1 MAAGRKARDVDLLD
15 ALDALDPAPFDG
27 EVWRVV
33 REGRDPLQG
42 YPAGARWDPPGGFDV
57 LYTTLDPDGARAE
70 IFFHLMRAPVFPS
83 RAVYLSHTI
92 RVQTRRTLRL
102 ADMNAPAALKV
113 DTARYSELDYT
124 RTQAIADAAHFL
136 GFDGLLVPSARWQCR
151 NLIIFMDRIDP
162 NDDLAVGASEPVDWQ
177 AWRTRQSAGG
187 DPER

>member
-1 MAAGRKARDVDLLD
+1 MAARRKARDVDLLD

-27 EVWRVV
+27 DAWRVV

-83 RAVYLSHTI
+83 RTVYLSHTI

-102 ADMNAPAALKV
+102 ADMNALAALKV

-136 GFDGLLVPSARWQCR
+136 GFDGLLVPSARWECR

-162 NDDLAVGASEPVDWQ
+162 NDDLAVNASEPVDWQ
-177 AWRTRQSAGG
+177 AWRTRQSAP
-187 DPER
+187 DDTER